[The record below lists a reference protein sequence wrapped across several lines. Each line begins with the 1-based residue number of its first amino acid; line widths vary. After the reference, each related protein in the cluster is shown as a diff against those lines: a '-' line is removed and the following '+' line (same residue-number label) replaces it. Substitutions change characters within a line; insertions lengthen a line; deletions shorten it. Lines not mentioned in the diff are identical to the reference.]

1 MHNSPNSAQIEYWNA
16 RAGLTWVK
24 FQALLDRQIDVLGL
38 AAVRALA
45 PVPGERVLDIGCGC
59 GQTSLQLAAAVGP
72 GGAVIAL
79 DLSSPMLAV
88 ARGRSIPDGAAPV
101 EFRQADAQTD
111 PLPAGVD
118 AAYSRFGVMFFA
130 DPVAAFGN
138 IRRSLRRGGRLAFVC
153 WRPLR
158 ENPWM
163 LEPLEAAGP
172 SLPPTPPSAP
182 DAPGPFAFADEG
194 RVRAILS
201 DAGFDRIDIEAFDAD
216 VGAGSLEESLTL
228 ALRVGPLGGAVRE
241 HPECE
246 PAVREAVRGVLERHL
261 TPQGVRMRA
270 GVWIVTAA

>member
-1 MHNSPNSAQIEYWNA
+1 MHDSPNAAQIEYWNA

-38 AAVRALA
+38 AALRALA

-59 GQTSLQLAAAVGP
+59 GQTSLELAAAVGP

-88 ARGRSIPDGAAPV
+88 ARERRPPDGAAPV

-111 PLPAGVD
+111 ALPADVD

-130 DPVAAFGN
+130 DPLAAFSN

-172 SLPPTPPSAP
+172 ALPPTPPSDP
-182 DAPGPFAFADEG
+182 DAPGPFAFADP
-194 RVRAILS
+194 RKVRAILS
-201 DAGFDRIDIEAFDAD
+201 GAGFDRIDIDAFDAD

-261 TPQGVRMRA
+261 TAQGVRMRA